1 MIPHP
6 SFRLNTQLCILQTYF
21 LGCEQTAYT
30 HQGSVVSNV
39 IQPVVGNVI
48 WYRLAAMLK
57 AMTPQPGGHDYE
69 GRQDEERKSHRQQI
83 EVLWKE
89 VVYVG

>member
-1 MIPHP
+1 
-6 SFRLNTQLCILQTYF
+6 
-21 LGCEQTAYT
+21 
-30 HQGSVVSNV
+30 
-39 IQPVVGNVI
+39 
-48 WYRLAAMLK
+48 MLK

-69 GRQDEERKSHRQQI
+69 SRQDEERKSHRQQI

>member
-1 MIPHP
+1 
-6 SFRLNTQLCILQTYF
+6 
-21 LGCEQTAYT
+21 
-30 HQGSVVSNV
+30 
-39 IQPVVGNVI
+39 
-48 WYRLAAMLK
+48 MLK